1 MLVFIDESGHPHR
14 NDLNSRPV
22 VVAVCIAERDVRR
35 ASGQIYGLK
44 QQLLPT
50 PDIELKARSLL
61 NRRTFRRIPE
71 KREFVEAF
79 FDLCGNLPIAVFSV
93 AMHRPTADVSDD
105 PLWLPN
111 QFRYLLQRA
120 HYLAEAA
127 DDYATVLF
135 DGDGSQY
142 GGLPRRFDSFLFR
155 SVEGRSLGA
164 IADSPYYVDSRN
176 TVGIQIADM
185 FAGVVRIYEE
195 GELFR
200 GPPTGDAFLSA
211 VSRYHQVVTDLS
223 RDFQTEQGRLA
234 GMYAMPERAHYP
246 PEQDI
251 PGEQGSGGAGYPE
264 SQA

>member
-1 MLVFIDESGHPHR
+1 
-14 NDLNSRPV
+14 
-22 VVAVCIAERDVRR
+22 
-35 ASGQIYGLK
+35 
-44 QQLLPT
+44 
-50 PDIELKARSLL
+50 
-61 NRRTFRRIPE
+61 
-71 KREFVEAF
+71 
-79 FDLCGNLPIAVFSV
+79 
-93 AMHRPTADVSDD
+93 MHRPTDDVSDD

-127 DDYATVLF
+127 DDYATILF

-211 VSRYHQVVTDLS
+211 VRRYYRVVTGLS
-223 RDFQTEQGRLA
+223 RDIQTEQGRLA

-251 PGEQGSGGAGYPE
+251 ARERGSGSPGNPE
-264 SQA
+264 SQE